1 MTLLKTSDLMAGY
14 GQSIVLQGVSFEMK
28 ADEAVAVVGKNG
40 MSKSTFFKT
49 LVGLL
54 PAHSGRIEFM
64 GQDITRMPVFE
75 RARMGLGY
83 VPQGRLLFSQLTVEE
98 NLMTALQ
105 TGRLKK
111 IPDLVYELFPVLSEM
126 KNRKAGNLSGGQQQM
141 VAIGRALTAGPVLLI
156 LDEPTE
162 GIQPSIIKEIAA
174 ALVKLQQ
181 ATDCTVL
188 LSEQVLSFA
197 TSVADWLVVLERGAV
212 VHSCGKGAEDVD
224 AVKAFLTI

>member
-111 IPDLVYELFPVLSEM
+111 IPDLVYELFPVLLEM

-197 TSVADWLVVLERGAV
+197 ASVADRLVVLERGAV

>member
-1 MTLLKTSDLMAGY
+1 MTLLHTTDLMAGY
-14 GQSIVLQGVSFEMK
+14 GQSIVLHGVSFDMK
-28 ADEAVAVVGKNG
+28 ANEAVAVIGKNG

-54 PAHSGRIEFM
+54 PVHSGRIEFM

-75 RARMGLGY
+75 RARMGMGY

-98 NLMTALQ
+98 NLLTSLN

-111 IPDLVYELFPVLSEM
+111 IPDLVYELFPVLSQM
-126 KNRKAGNLSGGQQQM
+126 KDRKAGNLSGGQQQM
-141 VAIGRALTAGPVLLI
+141 VAIGRALTAGPSLLI

-162 GIQPSIIKEIAA
+162 GIQPSIIKEIAT
-174 ALVKLQQ
+174 ALIKLQQ

-197 TSVADWLVVLERGAV
+197 VSVADRLVVLERGAV

>member
-64 GQDITRMPVFE
+64 GQDITRIPVFE

-197 TSVADWLVVLERGAV
+197 ASVADRLVVLERGAV

>member
-197 TSVADWLVVLERGAV
+197 ASVADRLVVLERGAV

-224 AVKAFLTI
+224 AVMAFLTI

>member
-1 MTLLKTSDLMAGY
+1 MTLLKTTDLMAGY

-83 VPQGRLLFSQLTVEE
+83 VPQGRLLFAQLTVEE

-126 KNRKAGNLSGGQQQM
+126 KNRKAGDLSGGQQQM

-197 TSVADWLVVLERGAV
+197 TSVADRLVVLERGAV

>member
-1 MTLLKTSDLMAGY
+1 MTLLKTTDLMAGY
-14 GQSIVLQGVSFEMK
+14 GQSIVLHGVSFEMK
-28 ADEAVAVVGKNG
+28 VHEAVAVVGKNG

-64 GQDITRMPVFE
+64 GQDITQMPVFE

-83 VPQGRLLFSQLTVEE
+83 VPQGRLLFAQLTVEE

-197 TSVADWLVVLERGAV
+197 TSVADRLVVLERGAV

>member
-1 MTLLKTSDLMAGY
+1 MTLLHTTDLMAGY
-14 GQSIVLQGVSFEMK
+14 GQSIVLHGVSFDMK
-28 ADEAVAVVGKNG
+28 ANEAVAVIGKNG

-54 PAHSGRIEFM
+54 PVHSGRIEFM

-75 RARMGLGY
+75 RARMGIGY

-98 NLMTALQ
+98 NLLTSLN

-111 IPDLVYELFPVLSEM
+111 IPDLVYELFPVLSQM
-126 KNRKAGNLSGGQQQM
+126 KDRKAGNLSGGQQQM
-141 VAIGRALTAGPVLLI
+141 VAIGRALTAGPSLLI

-162 GIQPSIIKEIAA
+162 GIQPSIIKEIATA
-174 ALVKLQQ
+174 FIKLQQ

-197 TSVADWLVVLERGAV
+197 VSVADRLVVLERGAV

>member
-1 MTLLKTSDLMAGY
+1 MTLLHTTDLMAGY
-14 GQSIVLQGVSFEMK
+14 GQSIVLHGVSFDMK
-28 ADEAVAVVGKNG
+28 AHEAVAVIGKNG

-54 PAHSGRIEFM
+54 PVHSGRIEFM

-75 RARMGLGY
+75 RARMGMGY

-98 NLMTALQ
+98 NLLTSLN

-111 IPDLVYELFPVLSEM
+111 IPDLVYELFPVLSQM
-126 KNRKAGNLSGGQQQM
+126 KDRKAGNLSGGQQQM
-141 VAIGRALTAGPVLLI
+141 VASGRALTAGPSLLI

-162 GIQPSIIKEIAA
+162 GIQPSIIKEIAT
-174 ALVKLQQ
+174 ALIKLQK

-197 TSVADWLVVLERGAV
+197 VSVADRLVVLERGAV

>member
-1 MTLLKTSDLMAGY
+1 
-14 GQSIVLQGVSFEMK
+14 
-28 ADEAVAVVGKNG
+28 

-197 TSVADWLVVLERGAV
+197 ASVADRLVVLERGAV

>member
-14 GQSIVLQGVSFEMK
+14 GQSMVLQGVSFEMK

>member
-197 TSVADWLVVLERGAV
+197 ASVADRLVVLERGAV

>member
-14 GQSIVLQGVSFEMK
+14 GQSMVLQGVSFEMK

-111 IPDLVYELFPVLSEM
+111 IPDLVYELFPVLLEM

-197 TSVADWLVVLERGAV
+197 ASVADRLVVLERGAV

>member
-162 GIQPSIIKEIAA
+162 GIQPSIIKQIAA

-197 TSVADWLVVLERGAV
+197 ASVADRLVVLERGAV

>member
-1 MTLLKTSDLMAGY
+1 
-14 GQSIVLQGVSFEMK
+14 
-28 ADEAVAVVGKNG
+28 
-40 MSKSTFFKT
+40 
-49 LVGLL
+49 
-54 PAHSGRIEFM
+54 M
-64 GQDITRMPVFE
+64 GQDITRIPVFE

-197 TSVADWLVVLERGAV
+197 ASVADRLVVLERGAV

>member
-1 MTLLKTSDLMAGY
+1 M
-14 GQSIVLQGVSFEMK
+14 
-28 ADEAVAVVGKNG
+28 G
-40 MSKSTFFKT
+40 M
-49 LVGLL
+49 
-54 PAHSGRIEFM
+54 
-64 GQDITRMPVFE
+64 
-75 RARMGLGY
+75 GY

-98 NLMTALQ
+98 NLLSSLN

-111 IPDLVYELFPVLSEM
+111 IPDLVYELFPVLSQM
-126 KNRKAGNLSGGQQQM
+126 KDRKAGNLSGGQQQM
-141 VAIGRALTAGPVLLI
+141 VAIGRALTAGPSLLI

-174 ALVKLQQ
+174 ALIKLQQ

-197 TSVADWLVVLERGAV
+197 VSVADRLVVLERGAV
-212 VHSCGKGAEDVD
+212 VHSCGKGAGDVD